1 MSATL
6 RKWGRIA
13 SVLECVINIS
23 EGRRLDVVSAIAD
36 QAGADLLDVH
46 SCAEHNRSVLT
57 VVGETA
63 PRAITRAAVELLDI
77 RDHQGAHPRI
87 GVVDVVPFVPLA
99 SSSMAEAIAARDSF
113 ARWAAHELQVPCF
126 TYGPTNGSDEAF
138 GTGRTLPDIRR
149 NAFASLTPE
158 TGPVEPHPTAG
169 AIAVGARDVL
179 VAYNLWLSDGDL
191 DQARSIAAAI
201 RSSRVRALGMQV
213 GADVQVSLNLIA
225 PDKTGPAEVHDF
237 VAARAR
243 IARAELVGLIPR
255 SVLEA
260 VKATRWEGLDVRPD
274 NTIEARLAEREHRLR
289 RNEGDVGSSRP

>member
-23 EGRRLDVVSAIAD
+23 EGRRLDVISAIAG

-77 RDHQGAHPRI
+77 RDHRGAHPRI

-99 SSSMAEAIAARDSF
+99 ASSMTEAIAARESF
-113 ARWAAHELQVPCF
+113 AQWVAHDLQVPCF
-126 TYGPTNGSDEAF
+126 TYGPANSSDEALEA
-138 GTGRTLPDIRR
+138 GRSLPDIRR
-149 NAFASLTPE
+149 NAFASLDPD
-158 TGPVEPHPTAG
+158 TGPAKPHPTAG

-191 DQARSIAAAI
+191 EQARSIAAAI
-201 RSSRVRALGMQV
+201 RSSSVRALGIQV
-213 GADVQVSLNLIA
+213 GTDVQVSMNLIA
-225 PDKTGPAEVHDF
+225 PEKTGLAEVHDF

-255 SVLEA
+255 LA
-260 VKATRWEGLDVRPD
+260 LDAIPATRWRELDVSPG
-274 NTIEARLAEREHRLR
+274 NTIEARIAEREHRLR
-289 RNEGDVGSSRP
+289 RNEGDVGSTRS

>member
-23 EGRRLDVVSAIAD
+23 EGRRLDVISAIAD

-77 RDHQGAHPRI
+77 RDHRGAHPRI

-99 SSSMAEAIAARDSF
+99 PSSMTEAIAARDSF
-113 ARWAAHELQVPCF
+113 ARWAADELHVPCF
-126 TYGPTNGSDEAF
+126 TYGPASGFDEALE
-138 GTGRTLPDIRR
+138 TSRTLPDIRR

-191 DQARSIAAAI
+191 DQAHSIAAAI
-201 RSSRVRALGMQV
+201 RSSSVRALGMQV
-213 GADVQVSLNLIA
+213 DIDVQVSLNLIA
-225 PDKTGPAEVHDF
+225 PDETGPAEVHDF

-255 SVLEA
+255 SVLDA
-260 VKATRWEGLDVRPD
+260 VEATRWEELDVGP
-274 NTIEARLAEREHRLR
+274 NTTIEARLAEREHRLR
-289 RNEGDVGSSRP
+289 RNEGDVGSTRS